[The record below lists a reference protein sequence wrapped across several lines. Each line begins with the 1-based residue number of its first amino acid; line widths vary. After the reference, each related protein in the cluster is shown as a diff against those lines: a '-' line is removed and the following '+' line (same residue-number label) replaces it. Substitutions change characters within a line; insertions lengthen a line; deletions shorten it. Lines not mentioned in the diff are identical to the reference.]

1 MGMGRLLL
9 DREKMHDDLRL
20 LRMANKRRWDID
32 DDMRDVIISRL
43 RNVVETGDDEI
54 ALKAI
59 AEIRHMESQN
69 QKDEHLEAN
78 EFRTR
83 LLEYAARRGIAIGG
97 ITSEGGPS
105 QGDGL
110 VIRSDED

>member
-9 DREKMHDDLRL
+9 DRTKMHDDLRL
-20 LRMANKRRWDID
+20 LRMANKRRWDIG

-43 RNVVETGDDEI
+43 KSIVEMGDDDI
-54 ALKAI
+54 TLKAI
-59 AEIRHMESQN
+59 AEIRHMEAQN

-83 LLEYAARRGIAIGG
+83 LLTIAAQRGINVDSLG
-97 ITSEGGPS
+97 
-105 QGDGL
+105 
-110 VIRSDED
+110 RSDRAIEGHGLSAWSDEE